1 MRISDWSSDVCSS
14 DLQHRGADRRQQ
26 AHAALDAP
34 ADLSAVQQV
43 DWMERVEGVDLH
55 AGTAVDIPAE
65 ALLED
70 AVAQADRK
78 SVVSGK
84 SGSVRVDLGG
94 CRPIK
99 KKITIYTH
107 TTKSNRQP

>member
-70 AVAQADRK
+70 AVAQTIHLSKLVAVLPIAVGRDK
-78 SVVSGK
+78 Q
-84 SGSVRVDLGG
+84 DHG
-94 CRPIK
+94 CLL
-99 KKITIYTH
+99 
-107 TTKSNRQP
+107 